1 MSLYDG
7 RPDKRKGLMGLNNK
21 KNDSLFGQSIPEK
34 SFNSRIVDIASAR
47 ADGNYAKAYDL
58 SDSLLK
64 DVGMY
69 GRDGNSSI
77 VWAKIMTMLEMQ
89 YKDSIIKKYNQAYSN
104 ILNYGSQESYRASQY
119 PGSYEEYAKA
129 AALDEVTG
137 LYSKTRYGGY
147 MHTIVLRVLKKH
159 FEEEK
164 AKKEGTAY
172 VKKMPADSGLPQDM
186 TAEQRK
192 KKLEVAKKNVRE
204 ALLNENR

>member
-1 MSLYDG
+1 
-7 RPDKRKGLMGLNNK
+7 
-21 KNDSLFGQSIPEK
+21 
-34 SFNSRIVDIASAR
+34 
-47 ADGNYAKAYDL
+47 
-58 SDSLLK
+58 
-64 DVGMY
+64 
-69 GRDGNSSI
+69 
-77 VWAKIMTMLEMQ
+77 MTMLEMQ

-164 AKKEGTAY
+164 AKKEGTFTGKRMN
-172 VKKMPADSGLPQDM
+172 VNPGLPQDM
-186 TAEQRK
+186 TAEQKRA
-192 KKLEVAKKNVRE
+192 KLENAKKNVRE
-204 ALLNENR
+204 SLLNKNR

>member
-7 RPDKRKGLMGLNNK
+7 RPDKRKGLMGFNSENH
-21 KNDSLFGQSIPEK
+21 DSVSGKSTPEK

-77 VWAKIMTMLEMQ
+77 VWSKIMNMLEMQ
-89 YKDSIIKKYNQAYSN
+89 YKDAIIKKYDQAYN
-104 ILNYGSQESYRASQY
+104 NVLNYGSKESYRASQY

-129 AALDEVTG
+129 TAIDEVAAV
-137 LYSKTRYGGY
+137 YSKTRYGGY

-164 AKKEGTAY
+164 AKKKENFA
-172 VKKMPADSGLPQDM
+172 VKKAIVKPAIPQEM
-186 TAEQRK
+186 TAEQKRA
-192 KKLEVAKKNVRE
+192 KLEDAKKNVRE
-204 ALLNENR
+204 SLLNESR